1 MSDGSFKYIVFGA
14 KNKDGVEFEIPV
26 MFPKYLT
33 HADMCEA
40 SKMVMFRDDYS
51 GLTPGPAISAGFC
64 CIEKGGIAC
73 FGESESLKKKSRGE
87 QDAALFDQYNTYGHG
102 RVMG

>member
-14 KNKDGVEFEIPV
+14 TNKNGEEFEIPV
-26 MFPKYLT
+26 LFPKYLT

-51 GLTPGPAISAGFC
+51 DLTPGPAISAGFC
-64 CIEKGGIAC
+64 CVGQKGIEC

-87 QDAALFDQYNTYGHG
+87 QDSKLFAQYNTYGHG
-102 RVMG
+102 RVRK